1 MFNLFKK
8 KQPEPETQL
17 TDHVPVDNLKAY
29 VVRGYETEKRLT
41 AELDMKNQTIKE
53 LESKLEDFDALE
65 VILSEKQEE
74 IWKLEFENQKIEQL
88 KTKIDERNR
97 KIDDYAIKVT
107 ELKKSRESYGRYLI
121 QKTRSEVKQSII
133 NRIEQHKGNLSKAKA
148 IEIVEGES

>member
-29 VVRGYETEKRLT
+29 VVREYEKGKQLT
-41 AELDMKNQTIKE
+41 AELDKKNQTIEE
-53 LESKLEDFDALE
+53 LKSRLKDFDAME

-74 IWKLEFENQKIEQL
+74 IRKLEFENQKIDQL
-88 KTKIDERNR
+88 KIKIDERNR

-107 ELKKSRESYGRYLI
+107 ELKKSRESYGRDLI
-121 QKTRSEVKQSII
+121 QKTRLDVKQSII

>member
-1 MFNLFKK
+1 MFNLFK

-29 VVRGYETEKRLT
+29 VVREYEKGKQLT
-41 AELDMKNQTIKE
+41 AELDKKNQTIEE
-53 LESKLEDFDALE
+53 LKSRLKDFDAME

-74 IWKLEFENQKIEQL
+74 IRKLEFENQKIEQL

-107 ELKKSRESYGRYLI
+107 ELKKSRESYGRDLI
-121 QKTRSEVKQSII
+121 QKTRSEVKHSII
-133 NRIEQHKGNLSKAKA
+133 NQLEQHKGNLSKAKA

>member
-8 KQPEPETQL
+8 KQPELETQL

-41 AELDMKNQTIKE
+41 AELDMKNQTIEE
-53 LESKLEDFDALE
+53 LKSRLEDFDAME

-74 IWKLEFENQKIEQL
+74 IRKLEFENQKIDQL

-107 ELKKSRESYGRYLI
+107 ELKKSRESYGRDLI

-133 NRIEQHKGNLSKAKA
+133 NRIEQHKGNLSKAKV